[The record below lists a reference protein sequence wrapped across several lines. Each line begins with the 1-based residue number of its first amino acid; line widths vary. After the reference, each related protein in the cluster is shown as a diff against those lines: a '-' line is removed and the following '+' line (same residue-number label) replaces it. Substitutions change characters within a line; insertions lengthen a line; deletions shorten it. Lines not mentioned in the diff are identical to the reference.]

1 MSERIRAALAAAPR
15 RGQLVRHTDGG
26 IYRFVGL
33 SQSTE
38 DQSLWHLYDHVW
50 PFDASLIPW
59 SRPSEQW
66 ESRFVVIS
74 ERDLAEAMKQDRFQ
88 AQVAIQEA
96 KAARRAKASAPPE
109 IDYGTAP
116 LMRVINRRTGEV
128 ILDSELAGDGPGM
141 ETQRGIKHD

>member
-1 MSERIRAALAAAPR
+1 MSDRIRAALAAAPA

-66 ESRFVVIS
+66 GSRFVTIS
-74 ERDLAEAMKQDRFQ
+74 EGDLTEAMKQDRIR
-88 AQVAIQEA
+88 AQEAIQKA
-96 KAARRAKASAPPE
+96 KAERRAKASAPSE
-109 IDYGTAP
+109 IDYGAAP
-116 LMRVINRRTGEV
+116 LMRVVNRHTGEV
-128 ILDSELAGDGPGM
+128 ILDSELAGNGPG
-141 ETQRGIKHD
+141 EATQRGIKHD